1 MKKRTHYSI
10 RKTKWGTASLALGT
24 SLLLATAN
32 ATTVLAETVT
42 LTPDEQ
48 TKLDTFLG
56 NQPSHGER
64 TSLGKASLVPTPN
77 NYTFPGI
84 DNYTSYFLTGKKV
97 SLLNNNPFT
106 VIKYGRNYSQRQ
118 AVFKDPDSV
127 ELYKFINPF
136 TEYSEWDNS
145 NVYFIKQATVIYL
158 DDNSEETLE
167 NIRFD
172 RDIVDRNRS
181 ILTSSE
187 FYWNIPIE
195 ANDSRFEFNL
205 RPLFLQQGSS
215 YWEFAISLKEDV
227 PYETIVTIDE
237 SLKTGEIREDSAGS
251 QGTAI
256 IKLRVQDYFY
266 KVNNGNYQEFTS
278 DRIYND
284 VVNAY
289 GSAINAIE
297 TGKVNESTEFDWGR
311 TVTDGYT
318 EGHSNN
324 RQLRVGIDYTR
335 FITEDGTELAPKEY
349 GLTESKSFA
358 GYKLAETREESN
370 SDRTNGDRTY
380 VYKVT
385 PPSSS
390 SSTTSSSSSESTSTS
405 TSTSSSSSDSTL
417 PSTSN
422 SSSDS
427 TLPSTS
433 NSSSD
438 STLPSTSNSS
448 SDSTLPSTDLPG
460 STILPVSSGKRSS
473 VLPSTGVVG
482 SVGLAVLGLG
492 VLAGTLTWRGKGQK
506 RSK

>member
-56 NQPSHGER
+56 NQPSDGER

-84 DNYTSYFLTGKKV
+84 DNYTSYFLKGTKV

-106 VIKYGRNYSQRQ
+106 VIKYGRNYSERQ

-127 ELYKFINPF
+127 ELYEFINPF
-136 TEYSEWDNS
+136 TEYSGWDNS

-205 RPLFLQQGSS
+205 RPLFLQQGGG
-215 YWEFAISLKEDV
+215 YWQFAVSLKEDV

-237 SLKTGEIREDSAGS
+237 NLKTGEIIEDSAGS

-256 IKLRVQDYFY
+256 IKLSVWDYLY

-289 GSAINAIE
+289 GSVINAID
-297 TGKVNESTEFDWGR
+297 TGKINESTEFDWGR
-311 TVTDGYT
+311 TVTDGYSS
-318 EGHSNN
+318 GNSNN
-324 RQLRVGIDYTR
+324 RQLRVGIDYTS

-370 SDRTNGDRTY
+370 GDRTY

-390 SSTTSSSSSESTSTS
+390 SSSSSSTTPG
-405 TSTSSSSSDSTL
+405 SSDSGA
-417 PSTSN
+417 PSG
-422 SSSDS
+422 
-427 TLPSTS
+427 
-433 NSSSD
+433 
-438 STLPSTSNSS
+438 
-448 SDSTLPSTDLPG
+448 TDAAAPN
-460 STILPVSSGKRSS
+460 KRST

>member
-106 VIKYGRNYSQRQ
+106 VSKHLPPYSQRQ

-127 ELYKFINPF
+127 ELYEFINPF
-136 TEYSEWDNS
+136 SESYNS

-158 DDNSEETLE
+158 DDNSEETFE
-167 NIRFD
+167 NIKFD
-172 RDIVDRNRS
+172 RDRPTFTNY
-181 ILTSSE
+181 SSE
-187 FYWNIPIE
+187 FSWNIPIE
-195 ANDSRFEFNL
+195 KNDSRFEFNL
-205 RPLFLQQGSS
+205 RPLFLQQGSG

-237 SLKTGEIREDSAGS
+237 ELKTGQIEEDSAGS
-251 QGTAI
+251 QEPAI
-256 IKLRVQDYFY
+256 IKLSVWDYFY

-289 GSAINAIE
+289 GSVINAID
-297 TGKVNESTEFDWGR
+297 TGKINESTEFDWGR
-311 TVTDGYT
+311 TVTDGYSR
-318 EGHSNN
+318 GNSNN

-358 GYKLAETREESN
+358 GYKLAETREES
-370 SDRTNGDRTY
+370 NGDRTY

-422 SSSDS
+422 SSPDS

-473 VLPSTGVVG
+473 VLPSTGVVD

>member
-106 VIKYGRNYSQRQ
+106 VSKHLPPYSQRQ

-127 ELYKFINPF
+127 ELYEFINPF
-136 TEYSEWDNS
+136 SESYNS

-158 DDNSEETLE
+158 DDNSEETFE
-167 NIRFD
+167 NIKFD
-172 RDIVDRNRS
+172 RDRPTFTNY
-181 ILTSSE
+181 SSE
-187 FYWNIPIE
+187 FSWNIPIE
-195 ANDSRFEFNL
+195 KNDSRFEFNL
-205 RPLFLQQGSS
+205 RPLFLQQGSG

-237 SLKTGEIREDSAGS
+237 ELKTGQIEEDSAGS
-251 QGTAI
+251 QEPAI
-256 IKLRVQDYFY
+256 IKLSVWDYFY

-289 GSAINAIE
+289 GSVINAID
-297 TGKVNESTEFDWGR
+297 TGKINESTEFDWGR
-311 TVTDGYT
+311 TVTDGYSR
-318 EGHSNN
+318 GNSNN

-358 GYKLAETREESN
+358 GYKLAETREES
-370 SDRTNGDRTY
+370 NGDRTY

-438 STLPSTSNSS
+438 STLPST
-448 SDSTLPSTDLPG
+448 DLPG

-473 VLPSTGVVG
+473 VLPSTGVVD